1 MIEHR
6 SLRIMHVTRTP
17 VGGIF
22 RHILDVARGQ
32 AARGHQVGILC
43 DSTTG
48 GERAEAALA
57 AIAPEMK
64 LGVHRVAILRELSP
78 TDLPGFRRVSRHLDS
93 IGADVLHGH
102 GAKGGAFVRLKAK
115 SRAIRV
121 YTPHGGSLHYPKH
134 TLRGM
139 VYSNLERI
147 LMRRSELL
155 LFESAFARDRYQ
167 SLVGTP
173 ACTVRVVPNGITAAE
188 MIRVEPAPDAADI
201 TYVGEFRRIKG
212 TDILIDAIALLH
224 QGGRPVTAAIAGDG
238 EESAALHAQVARLG
252 LTNSIRFL
260 GHVPPRHGFSQGRLM
275 VVPSR
280 GDSLPYVV
288 LEAAGAGM
296 PMVAV
301 RVGGIPEVFGPGATL
316 VAPQDPA
323 ALAQAIAK
331 AIDDPAAARAEAERV
346 RERVRTE
353 FSQDAMVEGVLAA
366 YGEARRVQI
375 LQTH

>member
-1 MIEHR
+1 
-6 SLRIMHVTRTP
+6 
-17 VGGIF
+17 
-22 RHILDVARGQ
+22 
-32 AARGHQVGILC
+32 
-43 DSTTG
+43 
-48 GERAEAALA
+48 
-57 AIAPEMK
+57 
-64 LGVHRVAILRELSP
+64 
-78 TDLPGFRRVSRHLDS
+78 
-93 IGADVLHGH
+93 
-102 GAKGGAFVRLKAK
+102 
-115 SRAIRV
+115 
-121 YTPHGGSLHYPKH
+121 
-134 TLRGM
+134 
-139 VYSNLERI
+139 
-147 LMRRSELL
+147 
-155 LFESAFARDRYQ
+155 
-167 SLVGTP
+167 
-173 ACTVRVVPNGITAAE
+173 

-316 VAPQDPA
+316 VAPEDPA